1 VGCIATQRYRPEL
14 TTRDGRSAVAADPRA
29 PARAWILGLP
39 KAEVHLHLEGCLP
52 AAIVAAAAARHGSTA
67 PAGWRDGR
75 VAVTSLA
82 ELLTH
87 LDWSCAL
94 IDRPEELRAIARAL
108 SARASASGTR
118 HVDVIMNPAHWGHW
132 RRDLRTMIDALD
144 AGFAD
149 AAADGQATAG
159 LCVSLGR
166 HQSATEADELVDEVL
181 EMAHPRVLALS
192 IDGNEAGGSHNERF
206 AGAFA
211 RAGAAG
217 LRRCAHAGESSGP
230 ASVREAIELLGA
242 ERIDHGVRCIE
253 DPALVD
259 DLVERRIPL
268 DICPTSNVVL
278 GVAPDWPSH
287 PLEALRRAGVL
298 FSINT
303 DDPLLYG
310 IDLAGEYERSAAA
323 FGWGEAELA
332 TVAHTSIVSCFAPE
346 ARRAALLDELEAFIA
361 PG

>member
-1 VGCIATQRYRPEL
+1 M
-14 TTRDGRSAVAADPRA
+14 AADPSAPGRA
-29 PARAWILGLP
+29 FIVGLP

-52 AAIVAAAAARHGSTA
+52 AEIVTAAAARHGSKA
-67 PAGWRDGR
+67 PAGGPDGR
-75 VAVTSLA
+75 VAVASLA
-82 ELLTH
+82 ELLSY
-87 LDWSCAL
+87 LDWSCGL
-94 IDRPEELRAIARAL
+94 MDRPEELRAIARAL
-108 SARASASGTR
+108 STRASASGTR
-118 HVDVIMNPAHWGHW
+118 HVDVIMNPGHWGRW
-132 RRDLRTMIDALD
+132 RHDLRTMIDALD

-149 AAADGQATAG
+149 AAAEGHATAG

-166 HQSATEADELVDEVL
+166 HQSAGEANELVDEVL
-181 EMAHPRVLALS
+181 EMAHPRVLGLS

-206 AGAFA
+206 ADAFA

-230 ASVREAIELLGA
+230 AGVREAIELLGA
-242 ERIDHGVRCIE
+242 ERIDHGVRSIE
-253 DPALVD
+253 DAALVEE
-259 DLVERRIPL
+259 LVRQRIPL

-278 GVAPDWPSH
+278 GIAADWPSH
-287 PLEALRRAGVL
+287 PADRLRRAGVL
-298 FSINT
+298 FSLNT

-332 TVAHTSIVSCFAPE
+332 TVAHTSIVSCFAPA
-346 ARRAALLDELEAFIA
+346 ARRAELLDELEEFIA